1 MTETR
6 ATKLITSYNL
16 TFHTIIDQTVFTA
29 EKNEH
34 DSENGPWLRNFLRQ
48 LQRYSSFSVQKGTM
62 LFAISNVLQFLIS
75 ED

>member
-1 MTETR
+1 MEGIFLMTPPQTPPLSLRNFQSHLWEDIVFNMTETQ

-34 DSENGPWLRNFLRQ
+34 DS
-48 LQRYSSFSVQKGTM
+48 
-62 LFAISNVLQFLIS
+62 
-75 ED
+75 